1 MNGPPPEDEH
11 ELVRRIL
18 DGDRV
23 AFRQLFD
30 RFFPRLYRFTV
41 ARVGG
46 DREVARDIVQQTFCK
61 AIEGLEGFRGEAAL
75 YTWFCKICHRL
86 IVDHYRSRGQEVR
99 HIVHIEDSPQLQ
111 AILDA
116 MTGPELDRP
125 DVEAWRGD
133 VGRAVQATLDRLPE
147 HYAAVLEWKYIEE
160 ASIAEIA
167 ARLAVG
173 PKAAESLLTRARLAF
188 RDAIGTAF
196 QADDMLRPPART

>member
-1 MNGPPPEDEH
+1 VTGPPPEDEH
-11 ELVRRIL
+11 DLVRRVL

-23 AFRQLFD
+23 AFRRLFD
-30 RFFPRLYRFTV
+30 RFFPRLYRFAI

-46 DREVARDIVQQTFCK
+46 DREAARDIVQQTFCR
-61 AIEGLEGFRGEAAL
+61 AIEGLDGYRGEAAL
-75 YTWFCKICHRL
+75 YTWFCRICHRL
-86 IVDHYRSRGQEVR
+86 VIDHYRARGQEVR
-99 HIVHIEDSPQLQ
+99 HIVHIEDSPQFQ

-125 DVEAWRGD
+125 DVEVWRRD
-133 VGRAVQATLDRLPE
+133 VKRAVQATLDRLPE

-167 ARLAVG
+167 ERLAVG
-173 PKAAESLLTRARLAF
+173 PKAAESLLTRARVAF
-188 RDAIGTAF
+188 RDAIGTAL